1 MLEKSAGGAMVFLQ
15 FWYMAGI
22 AGFQLIYTLN
32 KINNIIKKEVLNIKV
47 SYKKEIY
54 L

>member
-15 FWYMAGI
+15 FCYMPGI

-32 KINNIIKKEVLNIKV
+32 KINNIIKKRGLK
-47 SYKKEIY
+47 Y
-54 L
+54 